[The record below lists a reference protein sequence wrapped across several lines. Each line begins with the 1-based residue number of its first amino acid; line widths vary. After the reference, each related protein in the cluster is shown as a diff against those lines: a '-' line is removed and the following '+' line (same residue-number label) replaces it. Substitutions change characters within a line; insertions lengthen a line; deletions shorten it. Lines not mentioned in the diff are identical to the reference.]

1 MHVDIGFHHLAELVF
16 VRFLHYKV
24 TFPPFLWKVVTMC
37 SPHGEWRCL
46 FPSSRVAIYL
56 SYMEFFCMKDLALL
70 PPIY

>member
-24 TFPPFLWKVVTMC
+24 TFPPFPLEGSHYVQPT
-37 SPHGEWRCL
+37 R
-46 FPSSRVAIYL
+46 RVEMSVPLLKGGYL
-56 SYMEFFCMKDLALL
+56 LKLYGILLHDLALL